1 MGSNYSSEVK
11 IIDTWLPAF
20 FKHNNLSVA
29 TVADRGNHFFGPTS
43 FLKVPYFQAFGRAAH
58 NLLPDLVHAWVTGG
72 QGSKKSPSARLND
85 DELEPRIIAGKILSC
100 T

>member
-1 MGSNYSSEVK
+1 MSKTLIFGK
-11 IIDTWLPAF
+11 KD
-20 FKHNNLSVA
+20 FKFDQS
-29 TVADRGNHFFGPTS
+29 DRYKCRKGKSFTFGPTS
-43 FLKVPYFQAFGRAAH
+43 LLKVPYLQAFGRAAH

-72 QGSKKSPSARLND
+72 QSSKKSPSARLND